1 MIGRA
6 LAIWIVLL
14 LCAIGNGAFREAVL
28 TPRLGAVVAHVLSTL
43 MLSAI
48 VILLAIASVAWI
60 GPRSGGDAI
69 LIGLLWLVLVLT
81 FEFLAGHYLF
91 GNPWERLLADYNVL
105 EGRIWP
111 LVLVATFFAPLIAY
125 GVRLSA
131 PGGN

>member
-14 LCAIGNGAFREAVL
+14 VGAIANGAFREAVL
-28 TPRLGAVVAHVLSTL
+28 TPRLGAGAAHVFSTL

-48 VILLAIASVAWI
+48 VILLAVASVAWI
-60 GPRSGGDAI
+60 GPRSLGDAI
-69 LIGLLWLVLVLT
+69 LVGLLWLVLVLA

-91 GNPWERLLADYNVL
+91 GNPWEQLLADYNVF

-125 GVRLSA
+125 AGHGAR
-131 PGGN
+131 P